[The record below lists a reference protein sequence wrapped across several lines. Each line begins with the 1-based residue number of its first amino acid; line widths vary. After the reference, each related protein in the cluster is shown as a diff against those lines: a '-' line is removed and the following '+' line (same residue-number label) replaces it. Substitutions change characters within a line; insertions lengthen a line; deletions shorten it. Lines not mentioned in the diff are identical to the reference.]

1 MSLHDEIH
9 EQPAV
14 LERFLARQ
22 KENVGEIVEAVRD
35 RRSQGV
41 LVAARGSSD
50 NAGTYAKY
58 VLGAR
63 NSQLVTLATPSL
75 YSRYQ
80 RAPEFGGVAVIA
92 ISQSGQSPD
101 VIAVCQ
107 AGREQGAP
115 TVAITNDSRSPL
127 ARACEFVID
136 LEAGDERAIAATKSY
151 LAELLAIATW
161 SAAWGQEA
169 EDWERLAELPAL
181 TRAVLAREDEI
192 ANVARGASEL
202 DSCVVLGRGYNLA
215 SAQEWALK
223 LREMARVPATPY
235 SSADFRHGP
244 RAALAPE
251 GWVLALRAD
260 GPVAHDI
267 DELLRELTTD
277 QAAKTLSI
285 SASSEERQG
294 PPHEIELGPAVE
306 WLSPFPLTVAAQ
318 LLTYHLAAARGVDP
332 DRPPSL
338 SKVTRTR

>member
-1 MSLHDEIH
+1 MSLHAEIH
-9 EQPAV
+9 EQPEV

-22 KENVGEIVEAVRD
+22 KDRIVDIVETVRA
-35 RRSQGV
+35 RGSEGI

-75 YSRYQ
+75 YSRYG
-80 RAPEFGGVAVIA
+80 RVPEFGRVAVFA

-107 AGREQGAP
+107 EGRQRGAP
-115 TVAITNDSRSPL
+115 TVAFTNDAKSPL
-127 ARACEFVID
+127 ARACEFVIE

-151 LAELLAIATW
+151 LAELLAIAAW
-161 SAAWGQEA
+161 SAAWETDLA
-169 EDWERLAELPAL
+169 DWDRLSGLPSL
-181 TRAVLAREDEI
+181 VRAVLAREDEI
-192 ANVARGASEL
+192 AQMARGATEL

-223 LREMARVPATPY
+223 LREMARIPATAY

-251 GWVLALRAD
+251 SWVLALRAD
-260 GPVAHDI
+260 GPVARDVTELL
-267 DELLRELTTD
+267 DELTAE
-277 QAAKTLSI
+277 QAARTLSV
-285 SASSEERQG
+285 SAGSATPRSAR
-294 PPHEIELGPAVE
+294 EIVLGAVDE

-318 LLTYHLAAARGVDP
+318 LLTYHLAVARGVDP